1 MNDNKRAI
9 FTIAFVFILGFFL
22 IRLKK
27 DFNSSKNSS
36 FEITEKEIMRHIQY
50 LSHEDRKGRKP
61 GTRESRDVIAYL
73 IKEFKSNG
81 IKPGAK
87 NQSYTQSFDI
97 ETGIELGESN
107 FLTIN
112 DDSLEINKDYIPL
125 WFSANKTESSSAIFA
140 GYGFNINEES
150 IQWNDY
156 ENIDV
161 KNKWVIVFRKSP
173 EADNVHSIF
182 REHSS
187 FHKKMLVARDNGA
200 VGIIFVSQVE
210 DTTLFPLKYISGY
223 KNDGIPAIHISN
235 EIANKLFK
243 PLGWTQ
249 EMLQETMNRSMESVN
264 FEIPNLTIEA
274 SVELKLT
281 KDRAA
286 NVIGILK
293 SGNRKYREELI
304 VIGAHF
310 DHLGLGGE
318 RSGSRQ
324 VDTLAVHPGA
334 DDNASGVSGL
344 LEIAQKVS
352 SFKSKLK
359 RSIVFIAFDAEET
372 GLLGSKFFIENPPF
386 PLEQVTTMINL
397 DMIGRMKESTF
408 TVGGVGTSLIFEPLL
423 DSLSLNR
430 GFTVNKTMAGFGPS
444 DHASFYAMD
453 IPVLFFFTGVHSD
466 YHTPKDTWDLIN
478 VEGEKR
484 ILNYIYDLVI
494 KLSKNNNRPLF
505 KESGPKSSSMSNGVQ
520 FKVSLGIMPSY
531 AGTGDGLEI
540 DGISRKDGPAFKAG
554 MKKGDIIKF
563 IDGKPVNDIYEY
575 MERLSNLEK
584 GMSVPIKI
592 MRNGKLITLSVT
604 F

>member
-73 IKEFKSNG
+73 IKELKSYG
-81 IKPGAK
+81 IKPGVK
-87 NQSYTQSFDI
+87 NQSYTQPFDI
-97 ETGIELGESN
+97 ETGIELGENN

-112 DDSLEINKDYIPL
+112 NDSLEVNKDYIPL
-125 WFSANKTESSSAIFA
+125 WFSSNKSESSTAVFA

-150 IQWNDY
+150 VQWNDY

-161 KNKWVIVFRKSP
+161 KNKWVIVFRKNP
-173 EADNVHSIF
+173 EADNVHSVF

-200 VGIIFVSQVE
+200 VGIIFVSQVN
-210 DTTLFPLKYISGY
+210 DTTLFPLNYMPGY

-249 EMLQETMNRSMESVN
+249 EMIQETMNRSMETVN

-293 SGNRKYREELI
+293 SGNRKYRDEYI

-344 LEIAQKVS
+344 LEIAQKIS

-359 RSIVFIAFDAEET
+359 RSIVFVAFDAEET

-386 PLEQVTTMINL
+386 SLEKVTTMINL
-397 DMIGRMKESTF
+397 DMIG
-408 TVGGVGTSLIFEPLL
+408 
-423 DSLSLNR
+423 
-430 GFTVNKTMAGFGPS
+430 
-444 DHASFYAMD
+444 
-453 IPVLFFFTGVHSD
+453 
-466 YHTPKDTWDLIN
+466 
-478 VEGEKR
+478 
-484 ILNYIYDLVI
+484 
-494 KLSKNNNRPLF
+494 
-505 KESGPKSSSMSNGVQ
+505 
-520 FKVSLGIMPSY
+520 
-531 AGTGDGLEI
+531 
-540 DGISRKDGPAFKAG
+540 
-554 MKKGDIIKF
+554 
-563 IDGKPVNDIYEY
+563 
-575 MERLSNLEK
+575 
-584 GMSVPIKI
+584 
-592 MRNGKLITLSVT
+592 
-604 F
+604 

>member
-36 FEITEKEIMRHIQY
+36 FEITEKEIMGHIQY

-210 DTTLFPLKYISGY
+210 DTTLFPLNYISGY
-223 KNDGIPAIHISN
+223 KNDGIPAVHISN
-235 EIANKLFK
+235 ETANKLFK

-584 GMSVPIKI
+584 GMTVPIKI

>member
-22 IRLKK
+22 IRLEK
-27 DFNSSKNSS
+27 DFSSSKNSS

-150 IQWNDY
+150 VQWNDY

-210 DTTLFPLKYISGY
+210 DTTLFPLNYISGY
-223 KNDGIPAIHISN
+223 KNDGIPAVHISN
-235 EIANKLFK
+235 ETANKLFK

-249 EMLQETMNRSMESVN
+249 EMIQETMNRSMETVN

-293 SGNRKYREELI
+293 SGNRKYRDEYI

-531 AGTGDGLEI
+531 ASTGDGLEI

-584 GMSVPIKI
+584 GMTVPIKI

>member
-210 DTTLFPLKYISGY
+210 DTTLFPLNYISGY

-584 GMSVPIKI
+584 GMTVPIKI

>member
-73 IKEFKSNG
+73 IKELKSYG
-81 IKPGAK
+81 IKPGVK
-87 NQSYTQSFDI
+87 NQSYTQPFDI
-97 ETGIELGESN
+97 ETGIELGENN

-112 DDSLEINKDYIPL
+112 NDSLEVNKDYIPL
-125 WFSANKTESSSAIFA
+125 WFSSNKSESSTAVFA

-150 IQWNDY
+150 VQWNDY
-156 ENIDV
+156 QNIDV

-173 EADNVHSIF
+173 EADNVHSVF

-200 VGIIFVSQVE
+200 VGIIFVSQVN
-210 DTTLFPLKYISGY
+210 DTTLFPLSYMPGY

-249 EMLQETMNRSMESVN
+249 EMIQETMNRSMETVN

-293 SGNRKYREELI
+293 SGNRKYRDEYI

-344 LEIAQKVS
+344 LEIAQKIS

-359 RSIVFIAFDAEET
+359 RSIVFVAFDAEET

-386 PLEQVTTMINL
+386 PLEKVTTMINL

-408 TVGGVGTSLIFEPLL
+408 TVGGVGTSPIFEPLL
-423 DSLSLNR
+423 DTLSFNR
-430 GFTVNKTMAGFGPS
+430 GFTLKKTMAGFGPS
-444 DHASFYAMD
+444 DHASFYATN
-453 IPVLFFFTGVHSD
+453 IPVLFFFTGLHTD
-466 YHTPKDTWDLIN
+466 YHTPKDTWKLIN
-478 VEGEKR
+478 PRGQKR
-484 ILNYIYDLVI
+484 LLNYIYDLVLE
-494 KLSKNNNRPLF
+494 LSKNNKRPSF
-505 KESGPKSSSMSNGVQ
+505 TESGPKSGSMNRNVQ
-520 FKVSLGIMPSY
+520 FKVSLGILPSY
-531 AGTGDGLEI
+531 TSTEVGLEV
-540 DGISRKDGPAFKAG
+540 DGISKENGPASKAG
-554 MKKGDIIKF
+554 ILKGDVIKS
-563 IDGKPVNDIYEY
+563 IDRKLIKDIYEY
-575 MERLSNLEK
+575 MDRLSSLKE
-584 GMSVPIKI
+584 GMTVPITVE
-592 MRNGKLITLSVT
+592 RDGKVLTLSVT

>member
-36 FEITEKEIMRHIQY
+36 FEITEKEIMGHIQY

-150 IQWNDY
+150 VQWNDY

-210 DTTLFPLKYISGY
+210 DTTLFPLNYISGY
-223 KNDGIPAIHISN
+223 KNDGIPAVHISN
-235 EIANKLFK
+235 ETANKLFK

-531 AGTGDGLEI
+531 ASTGDGLEI

-584 GMSVPIKI
+584 GMTVPIKI

>member
-36 FEITEKEIMRHIQY
+36 FEITEKEIMGHIQY

-150 IQWNDY
+150 VQWNDY

-161 KNKWVIVFRKSP
+161 KNRWVIVFRKSP

-210 DTTLFPLKYISGY
+210 DTTLFPLNYISGY

-584 GMSVPIKI
+584 GMTVPIKI

>member
-22 IRLKK
+22 IRLEK
-27 DFNSSKNSS
+27 DFSSSKNSS

-73 IKEFKSNG
+73 IKELKSYG
-81 IKPGAK
+81 IKPGVK
-87 NQSYTQSFDI
+87 NQSYTQPFDI
-97 ETGIELGESN
+97 ETGIELGEN
-107 FLTIN
+107 NLLTIN
-112 DDSLEINKDYIPL
+112 NDSLEVNKDYIPL
-125 WFSANKTESSSAIFA
+125 WFSSNKLESSTAVFA

-150 IQWNDY
+150 VQWNDY

-210 DTTLFPLKYISGY
+210 DTTLFPLNYISGY
-223 KNDGIPAIHISN
+223 KNDGIPAVHISN
-235 EIANKLFK
+235 ETANKLFK

-531 AGTGDGLEI
+531 ASTGDGLEI

-584 GMSVPIKI
+584 GMTVPIKI